1 MKGFFIRILNAF
13 LIMGGI
19 FAYNSI
25 WEQRA
30 LAEENSRLQAE
41 LASANLRL
49 EQKNREMED
58 DSPQESKYKDGI
70 YEGTG
75 TGFGGEITVQVTITQ
90 GQISGLEI
98 VSAEQEDQAYLK
110 TAGGIVER
118 ILEEQSADVD
128 TISGATFSSTG
139 IKEAAAE
146 ALEQAEGKE

>member
-1 MKGFFIRILNAF
+1 MKGFFIRILNVL
-13 LIMGGI
+13 LIVGGI
-19 FAYNSI
+19 FAYNSV

-49 EQKNREMED
+49 EQKNRKTED
-58 DSPQESKYKDGI
+58 SSILESKYKDGI

-75 TGFGGEITVQVTITQ
+75 MGFGGEITVQVEIAQ
-90 GQISGLEI
+90 GRIFSLEI
-98 VSAEQEDQAYLK
+98 VSAKQEDQAYLK
-110 TAGGIVER
+110 TASGIADR

-146 ALEQAEGKE
+146 ALKQAERKE

>member
-1 MKGFFIRILNAF
+1 
-13 LIMGGI
+13 MGGI